1 MKNSNSLTVSSESN
15 NLIGKVEMKSK
26 FMLSKLMLI
35 AFIGLGASWNVAYGA
50 ANFTIS
56 SSPAAS
62 SGTLTICSGASVTFT
77 VTDASSGCSVSSPA
91 YQWKVNGANASGSS
105 TGATYTT
112 SSLSNYDQVTCVV
125 MWSGGCSGSP
135 FTSNIITM
143 HVDPLPTAVV
153 LGSTTGCGAVTLTA
167 GGGSTYSWSDGSTV
181 IGSSSALTVSSSG
194 TYTATVTDANG
205 CASVSSGTTVTIYP
219 MPSIASA
226 VSGCIA
232 CNGGKTTIT
241 VTASNGTSPYTYSGS
256 PASNTPTT
264 ASYTNVAAGS
274 YSYTITDANGCKATS
289 VGVIGQPD
297 VLSLTSASVTS
308 PITCNGGTAT
318 VTISVAGGT
327 GTKSYTF
334 NGVTNTTGIFTG
346 VVAGTG
352 LAYSVTDANSCTPVT
367 GTLNVS
373 QPTIISASAV
383 ATQIA
388 CYGGTGSIAL
398 SASGGTGSL
407 TYSWTNSATSQ
418 NLSSLAAGTYTVT
431 VTDANNCTAASTATI
446 NPAPSAVTASAV
458 ATQIVCNGGTGSI
471 ALTASGGTGTL
482 TFAWSNS
489 ATSQNLS
496 GLSAGTYTVTV
507 TDANLCA
514 ATANA
519 TLSPAP
525 SAITV
530 SSAAVTLPI
539 LCNGGTATVVIA
551 ATGGTG
557 TLNYTFNGSTNT
569 TGVFTAVSAANG
581 MAYTVTDANSC
592 TASGAINVTQPTAL
606 VAASSAASTVA
617 CGGTTTVT
625 VSASGGVTPYVG
637 TGAYTRSAGAYS
649 YTITDANGCTSTTSG
664 TVQASANPGMVV
676 TATPGTIACNG
687 GTTSVTVSATG
698 GSGTYTSGTG
708 IFTSVVAGTHTYTV
722 TDNTN
727 CSSSTTITIA
737 EPGALDIIGS
747 LLAGA
752 CSLNSSTVSVSVV
765 GGTAPYSASSSFNA
779 AGTQC
784 TYTVTDSRGCSVTEV
799 IQ

>member
-1 MKNSNSLTVSSESN
+1 M
-15 NLIGKVEMKSK
+15 
-26 FMLSKLMLI
+26 
-35 AFIGLGASWNVAYGA
+35 
-50 ANFTIS
+50 
-56 SSPAAS
+56 
-62 SGTLTICSGASVTFT
+62 
-77 VTDASSGCSVSSPA
+77 
-91 YQWKVNGANASGSS
+91 
-105 TGATYTT
+105 
-112 SSLSNYDQVTCVV
+112 
-125 MWSGGCSGSP
+125 
-135 FTSNIITM
+135 
-143 HVDPLPTAVV
+143 
-153 LGSTTGCGAVTLTA
+153 
-167 GGGSTYSWSDGSTV
+167 
-181 IGSSSALTVSSSG
+181 
-194 TYTATVTDANG
+194 
-205 CASVSSGTTVTIYP
+205 
-219 MPSIASA
+219 
-226 VSGCIA
+226 
-232 CNGGKTTIT
+232 
-241 VTASNGTSPYTYSGS
+241 
-256 PASNTPTT
+256 
-264 ASYTNVAAGS
+264 
-274 YSYTITDANGCKATS
+274 
-289 VGVIGQPD
+289 
-297 VLSLTSASVTS
+297 
-308 PITCNGGTAT
+308 
-318 VTISVAGGT
+318 
-327 GTKSYTF
+327 
-334 NGVTNTTGIFTG
+334 
-346 VVAGTG
+346 
-352 LAYSVTDANSCTPVT
+352 
-367 GTLNVS
+367 
-373 QPTIISASAV
+373 
-383 ATQIA
+383 
-388 CYGGTGSIAL
+388 
-398 SASGGTGSL
+398 
-407 TYSWTNSATSQ
+407 
-418 NLSSLAAGTYTVT
+418 
-431 VTDANNCTAASTATI
+431 
-446 NPAPSAVTASAV
+446 
-458 ATQIVCNGGTGSI
+458 
-471 ALTASGGTGTL
+471 
-482 TFAWSNS
+482 
-489 ATSQNLS
+489 
-496 GLSAGTYTVTV
+496 
-507 TDANLCA
+507 
-514 ATANA
+514 
-519 TLSPAP
+519 
-525 SAITV
+525 
-530 SSAAVTLPI
+530 

-722 TDNTN
+722 TDDTN